1 MFLSFR
7 KNKETKCISVQIS
20 KKFKRAAVS
29 LSKMCRSKIFVT
41 QQNFL
46 RTLEIHYKIFDNSHL
61 KFGKK
66 EKAKIIKQHVQQAVL
81 TSLSFRKRLVFA
93 NFPEIQPELC
103 QFKCQKVERN
113 STAFKKQTGCF
124 SVFHLDVTHRTL

>member
-61 KFGKK
+61 KSGKM
-66 EKAKIIKQHVQQAVL
+66 EKAKIKNQCVRCPVL
-81 TSLSFRKRLVFA
+81 TSAGFLKSVVLQLFSKY
-93 NFPEIQPELC
+93 IQSYVNLN
-103 QFKCQKVERN
+103 V
-113 STAFKKQTGCF
+113 KKKNKILLPLNCRR
-124 SVFHLDVTHRTL
+124 VVLALNVTCRIL